1 MYEKKKLG
9 QNQLRQIKESLEFKF
24 FLIFCTK
31 KPADIY
37 HDGKLPLAFFF
48 MLGFVLAFLAIKKFE
63 VVLSALIRKCAEKIN
78 HVNQL
83 ASFPPSAASH
93 YKSPVKLL
101 LP

>member
-24 FLIFCTK
+24 FGFCTK

-37 HDGKLPLAFFF
+37 PDGKLPLVFFF
-48 MLGFVLAFLAIKKFE
+48 ILGFVPAFLAIKKFE

-78 HVNQL
+78 LYHVRKFL
-83 ASFPPSAASH
+83 F
-93 YKSPVKLL
+93 
-101 LP
+101 